1 MGEVERLRIR
11 FARLLI
17 AILWANAALLLI
29 GTPSDEAPHATTI
42 SAAGTAL
49 AILGTLFWRLDR
61 IGWVT
66 RQTTSIVLVGQVML
80 LVYAFAGHPYQADLH
95 MYFFA
100 MLAVLVGWLDWRIFL
115 PATLAISIHHLTL
128 SLVYSAAVFP
138 GGGDLRRALLHGAI
152 VAVQAGALSW
162 IVWSLRL
169 AVEASE
175 RERAAAD
182 AARTIA
188 DEARQDVVTTTVRA
202 AHERRRILHDLANE
216 FERKIA
222 GIARAVIASIASL
235 RVASEQMRSGAAEVS
250 QRSSAAQDASR
261 QSSSNVI
268 AITEATSELASSFT
282 EVDRQV
288 NEAARLVGD
297 TTRQALTVLDRVGD
311 LSRKVDEI
319 GNVTQV
325 ISTIAR
331 HTNLLALNA
340 SIEAARIGN
349 MGGGFAVVAHEIKGL
364 ADETWQATE
373 QIQGQ
378 IDAIGLSGADAIKAI
393 DAMTATIDT
402 LNQISC
408 AVAAVVEQQNVATAG
423 IAENVKRAAN
433 ETVTAGGHIDIV
445 SRVAEETGEAANHVA
460 DSADVLSSQSVD
472 LDTEVADFLGR
483 IRAA

>member
-1 MGEVERLRIR
+1 MGEVERLRTR
-11 FARLLI
+11 FARFLI
-17 AILWANAALLLI
+17 AILWANAGLLLVAA
-29 GTPSDEAPHATTI
+29 PSDGPARSNLIAM
-42 SAAGTAL
+42 GMAL
-49 AILGTLFWRLDR
+49 AILSTLAWRIDR

-66 RQTTSIVLVGQVML
+66 RQVSSVALVGQVML

-100 MLAVLVGWLDWRIFL
+100 MLAVLAGWLDWRIFL
-115 PATLAISIHHLTL
+115 PATLAITAHHLVL
-128 SLVYSAAVFP
+128 SAVNSLGVFP

-152 VAVQAGALSW
+152 VALQAAALSW
-162 IVWSLRL
+162 IVWSLRK

-175 RERAAAD
+175 RERSEAL

-188 DEARQDVVTTTVRA
+188 DEARRDVAETTERA

-235 RVASEQMRSGAAEVS
+235 RAASEQMRTGAEQVS
-250 QRSSAAQDASR
+250 QRSVAASQASR
-261 QSSSNVI
+261 SSSSNVV

-297 TTRQALTVLDRVGD
+297 TTQQALTVLDRVGD
-311 LSRKVDEI
+311 LSRKVHEI
-319 GNVTQV
+319 GNVTHV

-364 ADETWQATE
+364 ADETWRATE
-373 QIQGQ
+373 QIQSQ
-378 IDAIGLSGADAIKAI
+378 IDAIGLSGADAISAI

-402 LNQISC
+402 LNQISV
-408 AVAAVVEQQNVATAG
+408 AVAAVVEKQNVATAG
-423 IAENVKRAAN
+423 IAENVRRAAD

-460 DSADVLSSQSVD
+460 DSADVLSRQSTH
-472 LDTEVADFLGR
+472 LDSEVADFLGR